1 MFRVLI
7 LTLYLVGVCLA
18 DDDTSGPV
26 FVREPPNRI
35 DFSNTTGAVVECSA
49 HGNPTPDII
58 WVRSD
63 GTAVGD
69 VPGLRQVLA
78 NGNLVFPPFRA
89 EDYRQ
94 EVHAQ
99 VYACLAKNSVGSV
112 HSRDVNVRA
121 GW

>member
-1 MFRVLI
+1 MLRGGVFFALCVVLA
-7 LTLYLVGVCLA
+7 LA
-18 DDDTSGPV
+18 EDNTSGPV
-26 FVREPPNRI
+26 FVREPQNRV

-49 HGNPTPDII
+49 RGNPPPDII
-58 WVRSD
+58 WVRGD

-69 VPGLRQVLA
+69 VPGLRQILS

-94 EVHAQ
+94 DVHAQ
-99 VYACLAKNSVGSV
+99 VYACLAKNTVGSV

-121 GW
+121 GR